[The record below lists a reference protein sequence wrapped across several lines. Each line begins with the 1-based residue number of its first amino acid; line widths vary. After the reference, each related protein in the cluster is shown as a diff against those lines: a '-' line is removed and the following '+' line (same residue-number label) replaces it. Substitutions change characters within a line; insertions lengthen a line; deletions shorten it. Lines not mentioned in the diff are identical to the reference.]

1 MSRTTLEL
9 KLTINGTEKT
19 FEVSPDDRLSA
30 VLRREGYMGVKVGCN
45 TGDCGTCTVLLEG
58 EPIVSCL
65 MLAAQA
71 QGATLTT
78 VEGLSQG
85 KTLHPLQVAF
95 LDEGAVQCGFCTPG
109 MLLSAEALLHNVPD
123 PSEDQVREALA
134 GNLCRCT
141 GYERPVQAV
150 LHAARTAKEA
160 GA

>member
-1 MSRTTLEL
+1 MSQTTLEL

-30 VLRREGYMGVKVGCN
+30 VLRREGYVGVKVGCN

-58 EPIVSCL
+58 DPIVSCL

-109 MLLSAEALLHNVPD
+109 MLLSAEALLHDIPD

-150 LHAARTAKEA
+150 LKAAKTAKETSS
-160 GA
+160 